1 MPKSSQLQMRRTR
14 LDDLP
19 HYALEFGYLLRTCR
33 PGDDEVWCEVTLGHT
48 YDGWNAERVRSQLL
62 TAPQFDPCGLF
73 FVTIGSRAAGTA
85 IAWHSDLHNRKT
97 GELRLLIVRK
107 EHRGK
112 GLGKFLGMKALQY
125 FRDKGFSEVVARIDA
140 DRLPAIR
147 TYLALG
153 FEPVYAADGDPERW
167 AKVLRRVERQAAR
180 A

>member
-1 MPKSSQLQMRRTR
+1 MPKPPQLQMRRAR

-19 HYALEFGYLLRTCR
+19 RCALEFGYLLRTCR

-48 YDGWNAERVRSQLL
+48 YDGWNAEKVRSRLL
-62 TAPQFDPCGLF
+62 SAPQFDPRGLF

-85 IAWHSDLHNRKT
+85 MAWHSDLHHRKT

-112 GLGKFLGMKALQY
+112 GLGKFLGMKVLQY
-125 FRDKGFSEVVARIDA
+125 FRDKGASEVEVRIDD
-140 DRLPAIR
+140 DRIPAIR

-153 FEPVYAADGDPERW
+153 FEPVYAAGGDSQRW
-167 AKVLRRVERQAAR
+167 AKVLRRIERQAAH